1 MLKQTFYLL
10 EKDEKYL
17 VSLKGVIGLLIDFF
31 PLNENRIEE
40 YPFEESVL
48 CSPEVSN
55 VFVLISDQLFAATFD
70 FLWLQRGV
78 SSIGKLEESYIMA
91 NAI

>member
-1 MLKQTFYLL
+1 MPKQTFYLL

-17 VSLKGVIGLLIDFF
+17 VSLKSVNGLLIDFF
-31 PLNENRIEE
+31 PLNENWIEE

-48 CSPEVSN
+48 CSPEVAN